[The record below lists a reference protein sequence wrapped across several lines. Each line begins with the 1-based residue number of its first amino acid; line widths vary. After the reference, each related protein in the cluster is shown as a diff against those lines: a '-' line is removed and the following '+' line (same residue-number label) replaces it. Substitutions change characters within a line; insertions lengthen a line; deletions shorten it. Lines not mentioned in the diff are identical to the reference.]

1 MGRRISSGV
10 GGSSNLGSTYI
21 VGSELSPTL
30 ANANLTFSPN
40 GSGNVVIEV
49 PNNTTRGTFS
59 STGLA
64 VVGAASATSFTVGSG
79 GVNQITE
86 TITTKTG
93 ATGTVAHDYVSEGA
107 VFWHTSP
114 AGNFTANFTSVP
126 TTDNR
131 NVNFTII
138 IVQGAT
144 GRYPSAVQINGT
156 PVTIRWASNVTPTPT
171 SSSGAIDIASFSLF
185 RVGSTNYCVGVY
197 SPFA

>member
-30 ANANLTFSPN
+30 TNANLTFSPN
-40 GSGNVVIEV
+40 GIGNVVIEV

-59 STGLA
+59 STGLS
-64 VVGAASATSFTVGSG
+64 VVGGLSATGVSAGASGFTA
-79 GVNQITE
+79 ITE
-86 TITTKTG
+86 PISTKSG
-93 ATGTVAHDYVSEGA
+93 ATGTVAHDYA
-107 VFWHTSP
+107 TAQIFWHTSP
-114 AGNFTANFTSVP
+114 AANFTANFTNVP
-126 TTDNR
+126 TTAN
-131 NVNFTII
+131 NSISFTLV

-156 PVTIRWASNVTPTPT
+156 PVTLRWASNVTPTPANN
-171 SSSGAIDIASFSLF
+171 SIDLASFSLF
-185 RVGSTNYCVGVY
+185 YVGGTWYCVGVY

>member
-10 GGSSNLGSTYI
+10 GGSANLGSTYI

-40 GSGNVVIEV
+40 GTGNVVIEV

-64 VVGAASATSFTVGSG
+64 VVGAVSGTSIGVGSDG
-79 GVNQITE
+79 ITTITE
-86 TITTKTG
+86 KIATKTG
-93 ATGTVAHDYVSEGA
+93 ATGTVVHDYTESA
-107 VFWHTSP
+107 IFWHTSP
-114 AGNFTANFTSVP
+114 AANWTVNFTNVP

-131 NVNFTII
+131 NINFTLV
-138 IVQGAT
+138 IVQGST

-156 PVTIRWASNVTPTPT
+156 PVTLRWASNVTPTPT
-171 SSSGAIDIASFSLF
+171 STAGAIDIASFSLF

>member
-10 GGSSNLGSTYI
+10 GGSANLGSTYI

-40 GSGNVVIEV
+40 GTGNVVIEV

-64 VVGAASATSFTVGSG
+64 VVGAVSGTSIGVGSDG
-79 GVNQITE
+79 ITTITE
-86 TITTKTG
+86 KIATKTG
-93 ATGTVAHDYVSEGA
+93 ATGTVVHDYTESA
-107 VFWHTSP
+107 IFWHTSP
-114 AGNFTANFTSVP
+114 SGNFTANFTNVP

-131 NVNFTII
+131 NINFTLV

-156 PVTIRWASNVTPTPT
+156 PVTLRWASNVTPTPT
-171 SSSGAIDIASFSLF
+171 SSAGAVDIASFSLF
-185 RVGSTNYCVGVY
+185 RVGGTNYCVGVY